1 MAGPTGPLFVA
12 RDAYRRRRLA
22 DAARLWPLLGLFL
35 FLLPMLWNG
44 LDGRVLQTAYGGLYL
59 FAAWSGL
66 ILGAFLLAR
75 RLGQGA
81 QRSSAADPSPPEGS
95 GE

>member
-1 MAGPTGPLFVA
+1 MARPTGPLFVA

-44 LDGRVLQTAYGGLYL
+44 QDGRVLQTAYGGLYL
-59 FAAWSGL
+59 FAVWSGL

-75 RLGQGA
+75 RLGRGA
-81 QRSSAADPSPPEGS
+81 QPLPAVDPPPAEGS